1 LFDVFVITL
10 GAIVGGFCVLRELV
24 RIFGRPRSPSYPM
37 PTPSV
42 QPFIGG
48 LGGYAASQPS
58 TLYHGTTRQNALE
71 IYNSGF
77 WMVGNSFPRAVWMAA
92 DFAMARGYAK
102 GTGGVVIISV
112 APWVRLTDLGSGVFT
127 YEIPNGQ
134 AWVEYYHIQGLEPIG
149 VLDVNGNRVA

>member
-10 GAIVGGFCVLRELV
+10 GAVIGGFCVLRELA
-24 RIFGRPRSPSYPM
+24 RIYGRPRPPRYPM
-37 PTPSV
+37 PNLGVQPSVGTPS
-42 QPFIGG
+42 
-48 LGGYAASQPS
+48 GYASLQPT

-71 IYNSGF
+71 IYNSGL
-77 WMVGNSFPRAVWMAA
+77 WMVGNSFPPAVWMAA

-112 APWVRLTDLGSGVFT
+112 APWVRLTNLGPGVFT

-134 AWVEYYHIQGLEPIG
+134 PWGEYYHIQGLKPVG